1 MTLPQIISRNQIQK
15 IPEIQ
20 IQGRVV
26 IQPEVWYTC
35 PAGKKAV
42 MKGRIQCTGLGTA
55 ANASVQFAAV
65 TMYTWLVTADNFDY
79 LIHPRTLSVA
89 DNQMAF
95 FEDVQLAA
103 GDTMETVQ
111 DSGTN
116 SEFNVWAQ
124 VTETPA

>member
-1 MTLPQIISRNQIQK
+1 MTLPQIISRNQLQK

-26 IQPEVWYTC
+26 LQPEVWYTC

-42 MKGRIQCTGLGTA
+42 IKGRIQCTGLGAA
-55 ANASVQFAAV
+55 ANASVQFAGV
-65 TMYTWLVTADNFDY
+65 TMYTWLVTALNLDY
-79 LIHPRTLSVA
+79 LIAPRELSV
-89 DNQMAF
+89 DDDQFAF

-103 GDTMETVQ
+103 GETMETIQ
-111 DSGTN
+111 NTGTN